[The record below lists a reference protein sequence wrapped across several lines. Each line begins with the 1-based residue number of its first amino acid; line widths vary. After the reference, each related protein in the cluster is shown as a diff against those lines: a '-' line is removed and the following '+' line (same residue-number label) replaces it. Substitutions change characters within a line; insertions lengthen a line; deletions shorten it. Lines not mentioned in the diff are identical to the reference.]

1 MRQRIAIIA
10 QMILHL
16 CSFQMMYLNEFQG
29 DVNQKKDVLG
39 RFGGSSVG
47 FLFGS
52 SLPLAAGRRL
62 ASSSVKISNSSSSL
76 P

>member
-1 MRQRIAIIA
+1 MAIIA

-29 DVNQKKDVLG
+29 EVNHKKDVFG
-39 RFGGSSVG
+39 RLGGSSLG
-47 FLFGS
+47 FWFGS
-52 SLPLAAGRRL
+52 SLPLAAGRRF
-62 ASSSVKISNSSSSL
+62 ASSSVKISNSSSSF